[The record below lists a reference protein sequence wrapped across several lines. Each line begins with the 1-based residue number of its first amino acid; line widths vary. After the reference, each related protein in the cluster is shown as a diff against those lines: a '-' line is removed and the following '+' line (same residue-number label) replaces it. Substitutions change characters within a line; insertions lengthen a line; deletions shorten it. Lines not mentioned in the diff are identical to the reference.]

1 MVSKTV
7 IFISIFV
14 SIIFIFLSY
23 FGIVRY
29 ITIYCK
35 SVDSYVETYQKLKP
49 NDTKVIVSI
58 YSDDISNIKNVIK
71 SVLDQTVKIHSI
83 HVYTS
88 KEDIGDIPE
97 YLQKIAQVNTV
108 NKNYKKLGNI
118 IPILS
123 SEGDGEVTIISIQDD
138 HIYGIDTFE
147 LLLEQSKK
155 DPYKLIYFKN
165 KDYTN
170 GILFKPK
177 FFDIGI
183 LDYDGKTSYT
193 DWINNNLKKT
203 GFKTIDVKYNDTYKK
218 I

>member
-1 MVSKTV
+1 
-7 IFISIFV
+7 
-14 SIIFIFLSY
+14 
-23 FGIVRY
+23 
-29 ITIYCK
+29 
-35 SVDSYVETYQKLKP
+35 VETYQKLKP

-58 YSDDISNIKNVIK
+58 YTDNINKIKNVIK
-71 SVLDQTVKIHSI
+71 AVLDQTVKIHSI

-88 KEDIGDIPE
+88 KEEHIPE
-97 YLQKIAQVNTV
+97 YLQKIAQVNIV
-108 NKNYKKLGNI
+108 NKKYKKLGNV

-177 FFDIGI
+177 FFDIDI

-203 GFKTIDVKYNDTYKK
+203 GFKTISVKYNDTYKK